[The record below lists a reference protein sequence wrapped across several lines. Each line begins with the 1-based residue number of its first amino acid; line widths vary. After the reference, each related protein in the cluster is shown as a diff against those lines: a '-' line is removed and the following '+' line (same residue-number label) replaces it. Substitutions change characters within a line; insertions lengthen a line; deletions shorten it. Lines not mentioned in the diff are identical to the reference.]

1 MRAKSV
7 CGIMTMVVLVGLP
20 TRLLAETPT
29 QALQETIDRFQ
40 TLLHDPGLKEESR
53 TEQVLGTILGRFD
66 VQEMSKRIL
75 GPYWDQPRD
84 QQDAFVV
91 EFTAFMKRMFLGHFD
106 QIKSLQVTCRGEEI
120 RGSMAQVLATLS
132 TAGQA
137 FTLNFRMH
145 QQGVGWKI
153 YDVMM
158 DNGSFSLVRS
168 YRTQLQWILQSSSF
182 EQLLRLIREKNPW

>member
-1 MRAKSV
+1 MRATSL

-53 TEQVLGTILGRFD
+53 TEQVLGTILARFD

-91 EFTAFMKRMFLGHFD
+91 AFTAFMQRMLLGHFD
-106 QIKSLQVTCRGEEI
+106 QIKSLHVTCRGEEI
-120 RGSMAQVLATLS
+120 RGSMAQVLTNLS
-132 TAGQA
+132 AAGQA
-137 FTLNFRMH
+137 FTMNFRMH

-158 DNGSFSLVRS
+158 DHGSFSLVSS

-182 EQLLRLIREKNPW
+182 EQLLRLIREKNP